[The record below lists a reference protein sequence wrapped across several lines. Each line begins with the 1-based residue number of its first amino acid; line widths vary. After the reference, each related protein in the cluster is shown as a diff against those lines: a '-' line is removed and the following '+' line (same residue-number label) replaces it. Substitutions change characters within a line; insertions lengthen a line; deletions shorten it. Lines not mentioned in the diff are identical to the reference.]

1 MENNLPLTSVL
12 DQLLEKQIAFACWFN
27 PKDNRLGI
35 VAGNASDVKLFDRF
49 DQLNGEAGFV
59 FAPFQISKKCP
70 VILLKPAIYLE
81 DFKSADQLD
90 FNNLVPFSNEGRK
103 DDHCKSCTKE
113 EYIQTIEETVA
124 AIREGE
130 LSKVIISRQIP
141 INRPFQSL
149 GSIFFQLHHQT
160 PNALTY
166 LVNLPAAGIWMGA
179 TPEVLLKSEGQ
190 FFETVSLAGTQIRK
204 YDSEDYYWNTK
215 DIEEQAFVSRYMLDV
230 FFNFDIHQY
239 KTIGPETMESGKVAH
254 LKTSFFFPAEK
265 IENCLGNFVDEL
277 HPTPA
282 VCGLPK
288 KLADEF
294 IREKEKHDRKYYTGY
309 LGPWKLNQQVNLFV
323 NLRCMEI
330 TNDEFIL
337 YAGGGITARSIPERE
352 WEETNQKA
360 KTLLSVINPES
371 PLPLPPDSTSSSTMR
386 KA

>member
-1 MENNLPLTSVL
+1 MENKLPLSSVL
-12 DQLLEKQIAFACWFN
+12 DQLLETQIAFACWFN

-35 VAGNASDVKLFDRF
+35 VTGNASDVKLFDRF

-59 FAPFQISKKCP
+59 FAPFRITKECP

-81 DFKSADQLD
+81 DFCSADQLD
-90 FNNLVPFSNEGRK
+90 FGKIEPFKSWEK
-103 DDHCKSCTKE
+103 SDDQCKTSTKE
-113 EYIQTIEETVA
+113 EYIQTIEETVV
-124 AIREGE
+124 AIRGSE

-141 INRPFQSL
+141 IKRRSGSL
-149 GSIFFQLHHQT
+149 GSIFFQLHDQT
-160 PNALTY
+160 PNAFTY

-179 TPEVLLKSEGQ
+179 TPEVLLKSCGQ
-190 FFETVSLAGTQIRK
+190 FFETVSLAGTQVRK

-230 FFNFDIHQY
+230 FFNFDIHKY

-265 IENCLGNFVDEL
+265 IENCLGNFIAEL

-288 KLADEF
+288 DLADDF

-337 YAGGGITARSIPERE
+337 YAGGGITSKSIPERE

-360 KTLLSVINPES
+360 GTLLSVINPES
-371 PLPLPPDSTSSSTMR
+371 E
-386 KA
+386 

>member
-1 MENNLPLTSVL
+1 MENNLPLVL
-12 DQLLEKQIAFACWFN
+12 DQLLKEQIAFACWFN
-27 PKDNRLGI
+27 PHDNRLGI
-35 VAGNASDVKLFDRF
+35 VAGNATDVKLFDRF

-59 FAPFQISKKCP
+59 FAPFRITEKSP
-70 VILLKPAIYLE
+70 VILLKPSIYLE
-81 DFKSADQLD
+81 DFSAGDHID
-90 FNNLVPFSNEGRK
+90 FSSLKPFSMVTPNEG
-103 DDHCKSCTKE
+103 HCTTRSKE
-113 EYIQTIEETVA
+113 EYIQTIVETVA
-124 AIREGE
+124 AIGEGY

-141 INRPFQSL
+141 VKRTSQSL
-149 GSIFFQLHHQT
+149 GSTFFHLHDQT
-160 PNALTY
+160 PNAFTY

-179 TPEVLLKSEGQ
+179 TPEVLIKSEGGY
-190 FFETVSLAGTQIRK
+190 FETVSLAGTQVRK

-215 DIEEQAFVSRYMLDV
+215 DIEEQAFVSRYMLEL
-230 FFNFDIHQY
+230 FYSFGIHKY
-239 KTIGPETMESGKVAH
+239 RTTGPETLESGKVAH

-265 IENCLGNFVDEL
+265 IESCLGNFVAEL

-288 KLADEF
+288 NLADEY

-337 YAGGGITARSIPERE
+337 YAGGGITSKSIPERE

-360 KTLLSVINPES
+360 TTLLAVINTE
-371 PLPLPPDSTSSSTMR
+371 LE
-386 KA
+386 